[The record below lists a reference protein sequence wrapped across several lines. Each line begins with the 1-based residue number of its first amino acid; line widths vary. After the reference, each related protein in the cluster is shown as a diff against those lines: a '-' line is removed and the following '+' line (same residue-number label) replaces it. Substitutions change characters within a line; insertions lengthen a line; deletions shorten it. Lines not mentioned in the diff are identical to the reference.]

1 MFRTPIR
8 FHRVRYSN
16 QSDLLH
22 CVVHINH
29 LNILLSPT
37 RYYQQGLFARLIHN
51 AVFRFVAFCSSN
63 KELPTWPTLK
73 GQFFICIK
81 WDHLVPVLRLTVEVI
96 KNCRH
101 GRRSKAKFYL
111 YQMRSSGACFASNCT
126 SNKELPTWP
135 TLKGQ
140 FFICIK
146 WDHPVPALRLNDS
159 ATTVSVKAL
168 CLFFTHN
175 K

>member
-1 MFRTPIR
+1 MADAQRPI
-8 FHRVRYSN
+8 FY
-16 QSDLLH
+16 L
-22 CVVHINH
+22 
-29 LNILLSPT
+29 
-37 RYYQQGLFARLIHN
+37 YQMR
-51 AVFRFVAFCSSN
+51 SS
-63 KELPTWPTLK
+63 
-73 GQFFICIK
+73 G
-81 WDHLVPVLRLTVEVI
+81 VVLRLTVEVI

-146 WDHPVPALRLNDS
+146 
-159 ATTVSVKAL
+159 
-168 CLFFTHN
+168 
-175 K
+175 

>member
-1 MFRTPIR
+1 MLFTSTIWTYC
-8 FHRVRYSN
+8 FHQPDITNRVCLLAPFIMQYLG
-16 QSDLLH
+16 LLH
-22 CVVHINH
+22 
-29 LNILLSPT
+29 
-37 RYYQQGLFARLIHN
+37 
-51 AVFRFVAFCSSN
+51 FCSSN